1 MNTVNFLVQILM
13 NAFFSISV
21 NTKTFC
27 SYVIVKIKFL
37 RIFYVLLL
45 KKIVQY
51 IYTKSKDMDW
61 NIPYE

>member
-1 MNTVNFLVQILM
+1 ML
-13 NAFFSISV
+13 FFSISV